1 MYIQVKLK
9 TSEEEKKTVETRL
22 QVAQK
27 DLATIRERESKLS
40 SEKVMVI
47 LYISWLTVELTRKE
61 GGCQLAVC
69 SSFFRGWFLT

>member
-1 MYIQVKLK
+1 MWKQFLWIYIQVKLK
-9 TSEEEKKTVETRL
+9 TSEEEKKTIETRL

-47 LYISWLTVELTRKE
+47 LLLFWLINKSGKYLTLVLLYI
-61 GGCQLAVC
+61 
-69 SSFFRGWFLT
+69 

>member
-47 LYISWLTVELTRKE
+47 LYISWLTS
-61 GGCQLAVC
+61 GID
-69 SSFFRGWFLT
+69 S

>member
-22 QVAQK
+22 QVVEK

-40 SEKVMVI
+40 SEKDSV
-47 LYISWLTVELTRKE
+47 L
-61 GGCQLAVC
+61 
-69 SSFFRGWFLT
+69 SSTQK